1 MALPPVLQ
9 IEVSLIYKV
18 PLKGSK
24 ENPET
29 TQEVFFAENQES
41 ESADIERIEWG
52 QVLCYENK
60 TKCLTYE
67 STE

>member
-41 ESADIERIEWG
+41 ESADIERIEY
-52 QVLCYENK
+52 VLCYENK